1 MWYTIRMKIYPKKKM
16 VLRLVIILFV
26 LFTAVTISTIAM
38 ASSLESLGVPPLCR
52 LMDAIC
58 IVESGCD
65 NTKTGDDGKAIG
77 PYQIWEPYWFDA
89 TEHDPSIGGSYLDCY
104 NKDYSKKVVLA
115 YRDRYATQSR
125 LGHHPTDEDRSR
137 IHNGGPNGHKKPST
151 AKYWT
156 KVKTQLDG

>member
-1 MWYTIRMKIYPKKKM
+1 MKIYPKKKM
-16 VLRLVIILFV
+16 VLRLVIILFIM
-26 LFTAVTISTIAM
+26 FAAATISTIAM
-38 ASSLESLGVPPLCR
+38 ASSLESPGKSQSPLRR

-65 NTKTGDDGKAIG
+65 HTKTGDDGNAIG

-104 NKDYSKKVVLA
+104 NKDYSEKVVLA
-115 YRDRYATQSR
+115 YWDRYATQSR
-125 LGHHPTDEDRSR
+125 LGHQPTDEDRSR

-156 KVKTQLDG
+156 KVKNQLDG